1 VAFLKRFT
9 ELRFMIGAFF
19 TIIAIVL
26 FANFFVMALNDFLS
40 LYTASSFMLFGLLM
54 MFAGKKKI

>member
-1 VAFLKRFT
+1 
-9 ELRFMIGAFF
+9 MIGTFF
-19 TIIAIVL
+19 TVIAIVL
-26 FANFFVMALNDFLS
+26 FVNFFATASNDMLS